1 MVIKAL
7 GNLAEYHQPCWQ
19 VSTRVSIFGWHSRGK
34 FDRGSD
40 RYHAID
46 KAALNAAVPGNQ
58 SRLSRCVY
66 QETRLKLAPLAGVH
80 KIETPPAVVDWFE
93 VRLCSSP
100 NCCPGRFGMV
110 GQGLIEAPSIQVPA
124 GAERRQVAVREE
136 GSPDTQILQQ
146 ATNPRR
152 QDLSGTRK
160 VVAALLDDQNGEI
173 AVSV

>member
-110 GQGLIEAPSIQVPA
+110 GQGLIECREGMSRICNLA
-124 GAERRQVAVREE
+124 G
-136 GSPDTQILQQ
+136 
-146 ATNPRR
+146 
-152 QDLSGTRK
+152 GT
-160 VVAALLDDQNGEI
+160 L
-173 AVSV
+173 